1 MTYLMKMTM
10 TMAMKIDNK
19 AMEMIFPTG
28 SGRDSLDLHDLR
40 AERDGIDINF
50 VTFDYFLELS
60 TTWY

>member
-1 MTYLMKMTM
+1 MKMTI
-10 TMAMKIDNK
+10 TMAMKMDSR

-40 AERDGIDINF
+40 AERDSIDINF